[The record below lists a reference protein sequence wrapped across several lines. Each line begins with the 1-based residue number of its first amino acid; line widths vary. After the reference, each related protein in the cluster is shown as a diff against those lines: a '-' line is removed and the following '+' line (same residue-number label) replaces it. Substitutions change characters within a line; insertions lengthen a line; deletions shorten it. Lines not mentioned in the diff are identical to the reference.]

1 MAYFVGNWY
10 AKTLKQD
17 TQVHIILPHD
27 GRRYIWKETPKT
39 LVLLHGLS
47 DNSSTWVRKTAIER
61 YVERYNLAVIIP
73 EVQRSW
79 YFDMVNGI
87 HAFSYITEEIPDLAD
102 RLFHLSVKREDFLI
116 AGLSMGGYGALR
128 CALEAPEIYGYCGA
142 FSGAYDLDDLIQR
155 SKQEGALDLINGAD
169 REIPAIFGENMQT
182 PKKYL
187 IPQILEKN
195 AADHKMQPKVYMVC
209 GTEDF
214 LYSQTVKV
222 REACRKRLKEFY
234 YEEWHGIHEWDVW
247 DKAIE
252 RMLKLFLGEG
262 RKDN

>member
-1 MAYFVGNWY
+1 
-10 AKTLKQD
+10 
-17 TQVHIILPHD
+17 
-27 GRRYIWKETPKT
+27 
-39 LVLLHGLS
+39 
-47 DNSSTWVRKTAIER
+47 
-61 YVERYNLAVIIP
+61 
-73 EVQRSW
+73 
-79 YFDMVNGI
+79 
-87 HAFSYITEEIPDLAD
+87 
-102 RLFHLSVKREDFLI
+102 
-116 AGLSMGGYGALR
+116 
-128 CALEAPEIYGYCGA
+128 
-142 FSGAYDLDDLIQR
+142 
-155 SKQEGALDLINGAD
+155 
-169 REIPAIFGENMQT
+169 MQT